1 MVLLNCQLH
10 WSVNLVVM
18 SVFISSELGLNYI
31 LCIYYVCMYVYIIIY
46 IYNIYIYI
54 QSLLGCRMA
63 PPLQCKILA
72 MPLVAMF
79 MTFWFHT
86 RVLYKN
92 GEKIGETN
100 HCFRFKKTWQQ
111 FRFFWA
117 ATYSGNKHC
126 WSCKTYG
133 VYLNHTFS
141 HINISEIYT

>member
-63 PPLQCKILA
+63 PPPPMQNTGYATGCNVYDFLIS
-72 MPLVAMF
+72 
-79 MTFWFHT
+79 
-86 RVLYKN
+86 YK
-92 GEKIGETN
+92 GTVQEWGKD
-100 HCFRFKKTWQQ
+100 R
-111 FRFFWA
+111 
-117 ATYSGNKHC
+117 GNK
-126 WSCKTYG
+126 SLFPFQENMT
-133 VYLNHTFS
+133 T
-141 HINISEIYT
+141 I